1 VRTPET
7 KSYQNVFTSNCIQA
21 HIEGEKIRGPA
32 PFINCTGYQSLQ
44 CSRLNALNVQELTA
58 TPRSRPTSIRMDTPN
73 LPYVLKKLH
82 RLVLHFRQFTDLSQ
96 CSYQAS
102 SRLQPLPASYPRIP
116 LSILARQNALHS
128 VATSQSSSTSST
140 LKMPTSTL
148 TPASSMLGRIAYV
161 SLSHDL
167 PLTSISQ
174 LWNDSLGIYDPYTQK
189 HEVVEFDGI
198 SHDPAF
204 HMVNKA

>member
-1 VRTPET
+1 MTLIFRNP
-7 KSYQNVFTSNCIQA
+7 
-21 HIEGEKIRGPA
+21 
-32 PFINCTGYQSLQ
+32 
-44 CSRLNALNVQELTA
+44 TA
-58 TPRSRPTSIRMDTPN
+58 TPRSRSTSVRMDAPN

-82 RLVLHFRQFTDLSQ
+82 RLDLYFRQFTDLSQ

-116 LSILARQNALHS
+116 LFILAKQNALHS

-140 LKMPTSTL
+140 LKMLTSTL
-148 TPASSMLGRIAYV
+148 TPASSMLGGTAYA
-161 SLSHDL
+161 SLSYGL
-167 PLTSISQ
+167 PLTSTSQ
-174 LWNDSLGIYDPYTQK
+174 LWNASLGIYDPYTQN

-204 HMVNKA
+204 HMVNKASLLYSVHTKAYRVP